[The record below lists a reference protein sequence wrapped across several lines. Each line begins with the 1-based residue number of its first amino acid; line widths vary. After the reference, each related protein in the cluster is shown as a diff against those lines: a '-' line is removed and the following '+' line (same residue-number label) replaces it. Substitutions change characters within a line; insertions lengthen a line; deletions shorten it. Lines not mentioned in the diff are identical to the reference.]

1 MNLKLINKTRVFL
14 ITLILSIGAPTF
26 AVAEEIFNSIGGY
39 SIGQSCTSGDFS
51 LHESQVSN
59 PNDVLDKIKLK
70 RNIIKKKLKGGYNL
84 RVQCGIIDNKVNLLS
99 LTATNADDVLAIKQ
113 SLKEKMGR
121 PADDS
126 QESNSKPMN
135 LLGDRMDGFNME
147 SEYWFL
153 DANRKATAYT
163 IIRTPYGASALSEL
177 KWQGGIELSVNDT
190 RVSEWKHLMQKGSV
204 SSKQQEALSE
214 DKKKERIRGLLE

>member
-1 MNLKLINKTRVFL
+1 MNLKLINKISVFL
-14 ITLILSIGAPTF
+14 VTLILSIGSPTF
-26 AVAEEIFNSIGGY
+26 ALAEEIFNSIGGY
-39 SIGQSCTSGDFS
+39 SIGQPCTSGDFS
-51 LHESQVSN
+51 LYESEAKN
-59 PNDVLDKIKLK
+59 PNDVLDIIKVK
-70 RNIIKKKLKGGYNL
+70 RNIIKKKLKDGYNL
-84 RVQCGIIDNKVNLLS
+84 RVQCGIIDNKVNFLS
-99 LTATNADDVLAIKQ
+99 LTATDADAILAIKQ
-113 SLKEKMGR
+113 SLKEKIGR

-135 LLGDRMDGFNME
+135 LLGNRLDGFKIE

-163 IIRTPYGASALSEL
+163 VLTMPYGASALSEL

-190 RVSEWKHLMQKGSV
+190 DAYEWKHLIQKGSL